1 MLIEW
6 IEYIYEKEGIPLN
19 TENGYYPPLVEVPPI
34 LRRVLHHLNLAC
46 DIYDRTKS
54 LLSLKVA
61 IQSIYERITN
71 TSSPPA
77 PPPGGGGGGAS
88 DGECMKICR
97 VGHAHMDLVWMWP
110 ERVTYQKIIHT
121 YSNVLQLMNTYPDF
135 TFTMSQPPLFY
146 HIQKTQPELAHQIQ
160 HRISDGRWEFTGA
173 LEVESDTQLP
183 VGEGLV
189 RCILY
194 GQERIRSV
202 RGSVSE
208 TVWIPDVFGYSQC
221 LPQVCCDQSCLGLL
235 CCVPLSI
242 RDLISLLY
250 LLISTWNLFKR
261 KIFYLA
267 EIPNF
272 FTTKILWSTITKFPH
287 NSFNWV
293 GPDGESSV
301 LAHLGVS
308 GYNSKVTMKEAM
320 TAVR

>member
-1 MLIEW
+1 MSTSTCYNNNLIFIRIGQWQTGFWFGLHPPTEELGFRLLKVQCQQKNHLANEVYHDISMLIEW

-19 TENGYYPPLVEVPPI
+19 TENGYYPPLVEIPPI
-34 LRRVLHHLNLAC
+34 LRRVLHLLNLAC

-54 LLSLKVA
+54 LSSLKLA
-61 IQSIYERITN
+61 IQSIYERITT
-71 TSSPPA
+71 TSSP
-77 PPPGGGGGGAS
+77 PPPGGGGS

-146 HIQKTQPELAHQIQ
+146 HIQKTQPELAYQIQ

-194 GQERIRSV
+194 GQERIRSI

-221 LPQVCCDQSCLGLL
+221 LPQVCC
-235 CCVPLSI
+235 I
-242 RDLISLLY
+242 
-250 LLISTWNLFKR
+250 N
-261 KIFYLA
+261 
-267 EIPNF
+267 
-272 FTTKILWSTITKFPH
+272 
-287 NSFNWV
+287 
-293 GPDGESSV
+293 
-301 LAHLGVS
+301 
-308 GYNSKVTMKEAM
+308 
-320 TAVR
+320 AVWE